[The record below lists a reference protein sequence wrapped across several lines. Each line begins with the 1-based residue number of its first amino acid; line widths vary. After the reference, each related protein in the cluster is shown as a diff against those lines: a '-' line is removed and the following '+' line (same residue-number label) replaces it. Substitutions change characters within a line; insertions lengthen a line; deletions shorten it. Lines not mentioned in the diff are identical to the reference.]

1 MSAGDLTPNDTD
13 LGATDLLGGAVDKG
27 DTLAKV
33 ELGLLGSGNT
43 LNLDQGNRRVVGTL
57 GALVRQVL
65 ALDIQTVSLGH
76 YCGCGEPWT
85 CESLLHTLPGQ
96 AVSFICPMP

>member
-1 MSAGDLTPNDTD
+1 MSAGDLTPNDAD

-33 ELGLLGSGNT
+33 ELGLLRSGNT
-43 LNLDQGNRRVVGTL
+43 LNLDQGNRGVVGTL

-85 CESLLHTLPGQ
+85 CESLLHTPAGETVPLISPK
-96 AVSFICPMP
+96 P